1 MKRIIFF
8 LFLPVL
14 CQAQSNACYND
25 FRNRGLSYMSRKDYG
40 EAISQFVAA
49 LVTCKDVPA
58 DNDLSQKIEESK
70 RKWAA
75 DLQASV
81 TEAQKAYRE
90 ALSAK
95 DQAENAK
102 LAESEARQK
111 AEENAR
117 RAYQRGLRAE
127 SYRLALLAD
136 MARQQNRKTHA
147 VLLSWMGLQLSDTI
161 QPFIMRAFG
170 EAVRD
175 SFSRAV
181 FNSQDQ
187 ILSFQFLGNG
197 QQMLIQTSKPAWYL
211 IQLDGPSQI
220 TELPGNFTHVVPDTS
235 SQLLLAWDN
244 TANVTVLNY
253 YGKPAFTLIG
263 HTEPIR
269 SACWAEMGAHIL
281 TCSRDNTARIWDITG
296 KLLATL
302 SGHTGNV
309 QEATFSAT
317 ANRFLTRSSDGTA
330 KLWTF
335 DGNCQH
341 TFVDPQSMILSAT
354 FSGGN
359 TVMLQYSNYKIEFR
373 DIKGTLMR
381 SVELEPIY
389 QPIVQSNTSQGL
401 IAIQTKSKELSML
414 NPEGHTIGTI
424 KLPSRPKGCSIT
436 ANGQVLIW
444 DEERNLTLWQKD
456 GRQVQ
461 NFKGHRKAVYSAE
474 YQEVYESVLSASSD
488 GVVRLWDEYGNVLSE
503 WPAATPK
510 SRNVALFTPGG
521 NAVCLISD
529 GGKSVV
535 ISPLPSDILGAVD
548 RPSLIAGKPASEVK
562 MIYGIQYW
570 EVLER

>member
-1 MKRIIFF
+1 MKQIIFY

-14 CQAQSNACYND
+14 CQAQSNACYHD
-25 FRNRGLSYMSRKDYG
+25 FRNQGLEYMSRKDYG

-90 ALSAK
+90 ALVAK
-95 DQAENAK
+95 DLAENAK

-147 VLLSWMGLQLSDTI
+147 VLLSWMGLQLSDTV
-161 QPFIMRAFG
+161 QPFVMRAFG

-187 ILSFQFLGNG
+187 ILSFQFLGSG

-211 IQLDGPSQI
+211 LQLEGPSQI
-220 TELPGNFTHVVPDTS
+220 TELPGNFTHLVPATG

-244 TANVTVLNY
+244 TSNVTVLNY
-253 YGKPAFTLIG
+253 NGKTAFTLTG

-269 SACWAEMGAHIL
+269 SACWTELDAHIL
-281 TCSRDNTARIWDITG
+281 TCSRDNTARIWDTNG
-296 KLLATL
+296 KLLSTL

-317 ANRFLTRSSDGTA
+317 TNRFLTRSSDGTA
-330 KLWTF
+330 KLWTL

-341 TFVDPQSMILSAT
+341 TFVEPQSMILSAT
-354 FSGGN
+354 FSGAN
-359 TVMLQYSNYKIEFR
+359 TVMLQFSNHKIEFR
-373 DIKGTLMR
+373 DIQGTLMR

-389 QPIVQSNTSQGL
+389 QPIVQSNTIQGL
-401 IAIQTKSKELSML
+401 IAIQTKTKELSIL
-414 NPEGHTIGTI
+414 NPEGRTIGTI
-424 KLPSRPKGCSIT
+424 SLTSRPIGCSIT
-436 ANGQVLIW
+436 TNGQVLIW
-444 DEERNLTLWQKD
+444 DEERNLTQWQKD
-456 GRQVQ
+456 GRLVQ

-474 YQEVYESVLSASSD
+474 YQAVFQSVLSASTD
-488 GVVRLWDEYGNVLSE
+488 GVVRLWDEYGNVQSE
-503 WPAATPK
+503 WASAPK
-510 SRNVALFTPGG
+510 SRSAALFTPTGK
-521 NAVCLISD
+521 AVCLISD

-535 ISPLPSDILGAVD
+535 ISPLPADILGAVD
-548 RPSLIAGKPASEVK
+548 RRSLIAGKPASEVK